1 MFRRNPPTYTA
12 ATEEPSWPAAPTAPP
27 TPPREVVGITLDE
40 LATFE
45 RVLLH
50 ARERKRAWAYSVG
63 THDTELI
70 AELYRRA
77 GAASA
82 VDPDPDR
89 ARVPL
94 YGDEFGELE
103 GAIRDIERCHGDRE
117 IEREARQLLNRV
129 NALLGQARAITHMGG
144 TPVFTP
150 DTPPPARPALAPQD

>member
-1 MFRRNPPTYTA
+1 MFRRNRPTYTA
-12 ATEEPSWPAAPTAPP
+12 TAEQLSRPVTPPP

-40 LATFE
+40 LAMLE

-50 ARERKRAWAYSVG
+50 VRDRKRTWAVSLG

-70 AELYRRA
+70 GELYRRA

-82 VDPDPDR
+82 VNSDPGQ
-89 ARVPL
+89 ARIPL
-94 YGDEFGELE
+94 YGDEFRELE
-103 GAIRDIERCHGDRE
+103 GAIRDMERYRGDRE

-144 TPVFTP
+144 TPIFDP
-150 DTPPPARPALAPQD
+150 ETPPPPFPGVTSRA